1 MTHTRSSWAIHLGIA
16 IGAAAMLGC
25 GSNSPTSPT
34 SSRYIVSAGTD
45 GNFATI
51 AAAIAVVPPGEVIE
65 VRGAIGERVVID
77 KAGITLR
84 GAASAAL
91 DGALLDGRG
100 IGIHITAPDVE
111 VSGLIVR
118 NFERGIV
125 VQNTSG
131 AVLTRNEIHS
141 SNSKTANSAP
151 PLRPGVDLFEGIVLV
166 GASNVQ
172 ITDNLVR
179 NNGHD
184 GLMLMG
190 GSRNN
195 TIRNNRMLDNGAQTQ
210 PGRFG

>member
-1 MTHTRSSWAIHLGIA
+1 MTHTRSSWAIHLGVA

-25 GSNSPTSPT
+25 GSNSPTSPAR
-34 SSRYIVSAGTD
+34 SRYVVSAGTD

-51 AAAIAVVPPGEVIE
+51 AAAIKAVPPGEVIE

-141 SNSKTANSAP
+141 NNSKTANSAP
-151 PLRPGVDLFEGIVLV
+151 PLTPGVDLFEGIVLV

-172 ITDNLVR
+172 VTDNVLR

-184 GLMLMG
+184 GLQIVG
-190 GSRNN
+190 GSSNN
-195 TIRNNRMLDNGAQTQ
+195 TIRGNRILDNGAQTQ